1 MTQLDIAT
9 TQSPATDAEQAKT
22 PVIATSQTTQEFNRS
37 SRLVRPIGFIA
48 AILALISASISFAV
62 LMGFTSIEPNQDIIR
77 IAMIVNGL
85 LVSVLAGAIIWE
97 LGGILIARRRRRA
110 ASRLHVRVVALF
122 SLVAA
127 APAIL
132 VAIVAGVTLDRGLDR
147 WFDTRTKEIVNTSR
161 TVAQAYVQEHT
172 RVLANDV
179 ISIAADFNRAGTNL
193 TFDQSRVQAYLT
205 TQARLRR
212 LTAILLLDGNANV
225 VARSPGPETDKL
237 PIPSPSALAGLGED
251 EVALQNR
258 GLSNVA
264 GAAMKLSSYNDN
276 TYLYLVRALNP
287 EVLEYVLLVNER
299 AAEYQQLEQTRF
311 GVQIAFGLLYI
322 GIALIVLLSAI
333 WLGINFA
340 NRLVSPIRRL
350 MTAANEISTGDL
362 SVRVPWSKREG
373 DLGTLSQTF
382 NTMTQQLQS
391 QRDDLILAK
400 DQVDERRRFNET
412 VLAGVTAGVVGI
424 ESDGTISLVNR
435 SALRILD
442 MDRNKLLEQN
452 VAQAIPELR
461 GTVSSALA
469 NQRPLH
475 QDQISLKRKGD
486 ERTLN
491 VRITMEQ
498 SDDADHRFVITLD
511 EITDLIAAQRRSAWA
526 DVARRI
532 AHEIKNPL
540 TPIQLS
546 AERLQRRYGRK
557 LETDKDVF
565 NQCTDTIIR
574 QVGDIGR
581 MVDEFSSFARMP
593 QPVMAERNLSDAI
606 KEAVFL
612 QEVAHP
618 EIKFKMSLP
627 EEPLIGKFDHRLLS
641 QALTNIVKNATE
653 GIAAIPEDVNRTGA
667 IFVEASRID
676 EKFHISVIDNGVG
689 LPKENRA
696 KLLEPYMTTREK
708 GTGLG
713 LAIVRKIFE
722 EHGGS
727 IELLDAPA
735 EPDQEPVGAMVRLI
749 LPVTAVE
756 LDTQEKEEK

>member
-1 MTQLDIAT
+1 MTQLDT
-9 TQSPATDAEQAKT
+9 M
-22 PVIATSQTTQEFNRS
+22 TSQPPAADPGQDVTIKSTTVPAAPEFNKS
-37 SRLVRPIGFIA
+37 SRFVRPIGFIA
-48 AILALISASISFAV
+48 AILALISASISFTV
-62 LMGFTSIEPNQDIIR
+62 LMGFTSIEPNQEIIQ

-85 LVSVLAGAIIWE
+85 LVSVLAGAIFWE
-97 LGGILIARRRRRA
+97 LAGILIARRHRRA

-193 TFDQSRVQAYLT
+193 AFDQSRVRTYLS

-212 LTAILLLDGNANV
+212 LTAILLLDENAKV
-225 VARSPGPETDKL
+225 IARSPGPETDKL
-237 PIPSPSALAGLGED
+237 PIPSPAALAGLGED

-258 GLSNVA
+258 GLSNIA
-264 GAAMKLSSYNDN
+264 GAAMKLGSYDTN

-362 SVRVPWSKREG
+362 SIRVPWSKQEG

-382 NTMTQQLQS
+382 NTMTQQLQN

-400 DQVDERRRFNET
+400 DQVDERRRFNEA
-412 VLAGVTAGVVGI
+412 VLAGVTAGVIGI
-424 ESDGTISLVNR
+424 EPDGTISLVNR
-435 SALRILD
+435 SALRILE
-442 MDRNKLLEQN
+442 MDRSKLLLQN

-461 GTVSSALA
+461 GTVAAAVS

-498 SDDADHRFVITLD
+498 SDDAEHRFVITLD

-557 LETDKDVF
+557 LETDKEVF

-612 QEVAHP
+612 QEVTHP
-618 EIKFKMSLP
+618 EISFKTNLP

-653 GIAAIPEDVNRTGA
+653 GIAAIPEDAKRDGA
-667 IFVEASRID
+667 ILVNASQID
-676 EKFHISVIDNGVG
+676 DKFHIAVIDNGIG
-689 LPKENRA
+689 LPKENRS

-735 EPDQEPVGAMVRLI
+735 ETDQEPVGAMVRLI
-749 LPVTAVE
+749 LPVTAAE

>member
-1 MTQLDIAT
+1 MTQLDIT
-9 TQSPATDAEQAKT
+9 STQPSATDAEEAIVPTQSTIQAS
-22 PVIATSQTTQEFNRS
+22 PEFNKSTRI
-37 SRLVRPIGFIA
+37 VRPIGFIA
-48 AILALISASISFAV
+48 AILALISASISFTV
-62 LMGFTSIEPNQDIIR
+62 LMGFTSIEPNQDIIQ

-97 LGGILIARRRRRA
+97 FGGILIARRRGRA
-110 ASRLHVRVVALF
+110 ASRLHVRVVVLF

-193 TFDQSRVQAYLT
+193 TFDQSRVKAYLT

-212 LTAILLLDGNANV
+212 LTAILLLDENANV

-237 PIPSPSALAGLGED
+237 PIPSSAALAGLGED

-264 GAAMKLSSYNDN
+264 GAAMKLSSYDEN

-362 SVRVPWSKREG
+362 SVRVPWSKQEG

-400 DQVDERRRFNET
+400 DQVDERRRFNEA
-412 VLAGVTAGVVGI
+412 VLAGVTAGVIGI
-424 ESDGTISLVNR
+424 ESNGTISLVNR
-435 SALRILD
+435 SALRILEI
-442 MDRNKLLEQN
+442 DRSKLLSQN
-452 VAQAIPELR
+452 VGEAIPELR
-461 GTVSSALA
+461 GTVAAAVA

-475 QDQISLKRKGD
+475 QDQINLKRKGD

-498 SDDADHRFVITLD
+498 SDDAEHRFVITLD

-546 AERLQRRYGRK
+546 AERLQRRYGSK
-557 LETDKDVF
+557 METDTEVF

-618 EIKFKMSLP
+618 EIKFKMDIP

-653 GIAAIPEDVNRTGA
+653 GIAAIPEGKNREGA
-667 IFVEASRID
+667 IQVNASKVED
-676 EKFHISVIDNGVG
+676 KFHIAVIDNGIG
-689 LPKENRA
+689 LPKENRS

-722 EHGGS
+722 EHGGT

-735 EPDQEPVGAMVRLI
+735 EADKDPIGAMVRLI

>member
-1 MTQLDIAT
+1 MTQLDITSSGT
-9 TQSPATDAEQAKT
+9 TNVTTKD
-22 PVIATSQTTQEFNRS
+22 TSDRP
-37 SRLVRPIGFIA
+37 RLIRIIGFVA
-48 AILALISASISFAV
+48 AILALISAGISFMV
-62 LMGFTSIEPNQDIIR
+62 LMGFTSVEPNQDTVQ
-77 IAMIVNGL
+77 IAVIVNGL
-85 LVSVLAGAIIWE
+85 LVSVLVGAIVWE
-97 LGGILIARRRRRA
+97 LVGIWLARKNRRA
-110 ASRLHVRVVALF
+110 AARLHVQVVALF
-122 SLVAA
+122 SVVAA

-132 VAIVAGVTLDRGLDR
+132 VAIIAGVTLDRGLDR

-161 TVAQAYVQEHT
+161 SVAQAYVQEHT

-179 ISIAADFNRAGTNL
+179 ITIATNL
-193 TFDQSRVQAYLT
+193 NNAGNNLSSDESRLRGFLT

-212 LTAILLLDGNANV
+212 LSGILILDADANV
-225 VARSPGPETDKL
+225 VARSGGGAETEKL
-237 PIPSPSALAGLGED
+237 PIPSPNALRGLTED

-264 GAAMKLSSYNDN
+264 GAAMKLSSTDQD
-276 TYLYLVRALNP
+276 TYLYLARALNP

-299 AAEYQQLEQTRF
+299 AAEYQELERTQF
-311 GVQIAFGLLYI
+311 SVQIAFGLLYI
-322 GIALIVLLSAI
+322 GIALIVLLCAI
-333 WLGINFA
+333 WIGINFA

-350 MTAANEISTGDL
+350 MTAATEISSGNL
-362 SVRVPWSKREG
+362 GVRVPWNKKEG

-382 NTMTQQLQS
+382 NTMTEQLQS

-400 DQVDERRRFNET
+400 DQVDERRRFNEA
-412 VLAGVTAGVVGI
+412 VLAGVTAGVIGI
-424 ESDGTISLVNR
+424 EANGTISLVNR

-442 MDRNKLLEQN
+442 VNRSKLLSEN
-452 VAQAIPELR
+452 VADAIPELSA
-461 GTVSSALA
+461 TVAAAVL

-475 QDQISLKRKGD
+475 QDQISIRRKGD

-498 SDDADHRFVITLD
+498 SDEAEHRFVITLD

-557 LETDKDVF
+557 LETDREVF
-565 NQCTDTIIR
+565 DQCTATIIR

-593 QPVMAERNLSDAI
+593 QPVMVERNLTDAI

-612 QEVAHP
+612 QEVAHS
-618 EIKFKMSLP
+618 EIAFTIELP
-627 EEPLIGKFDHRLLS
+627 ETELIGRFDHRLIS

-653 GIAAIPEDVNRTGA
+653 GISAVPAGSNRQG
-667 IFVEASRID
+667 RIVVSAVQD
-676 EKFHISVIDNGVG
+676 GETFIINVTDNGIG
-689 LPKENRA
+689 LPKENRS

-722 EHGGS
+722 EHGGG

-735 EPDQEPVGAMVRLI
+735 NANGEQFGAMVRLT

-756 LDTQEKEEK
+756 IDAQEKEVS

>member
-1 MTQLDIAT
+1 MTQLEITSGGT
-9 TQSPATDAEQAKT
+9 TN
-22 PVIATSQTTQEFNRS
+22 VS
-37 SRLVRPIGFIA
+37 SKGTYDRPRLIRLIGFVA
-48 AILALISASISFAV
+48 AILALISAAISFMV
-62 LMGFTSIEPNQDIIR
+62 LMGFTSIEPNQATVQ
-77 IAMIVNGL
+77 IAVLVNGL
-85 LVSVLAGAIIWE
+85 LVSVLVGAIIWE
-97 LGGILIARRRRRA
+97 LVGIWLARKNRRA
-110 ASRLHVRVVALF
+110 AARLHVRVVALF
-122 SLVAA
+122 SIVAA
-127 APAIL
+127 TPAIL

-161 TVAQAYVQEHT
+161 SVAQAYVQEHT

-179 ISIAADFNRAGTNL
+179 INIAANLTNAGTAL
-193 TFDQSRVQAYLT
+193 SSDTDRLRSYLT

-212 LTAILLLDGNANV
+212 LTAILILDAKANV
-225 VARSPGPETDKL
+225 VVRSSGGAETEKL
-237 PIPSPSALAGLGED
+237 PIPSANALSSLTED

-264 GAAMKLSSYNDN
+264 GAAMKLPSTQED

-299 AAEYQQLEQTRF
+299 ANEYQELEQTRF
-311 GVQIAFGLLYI
+311 SVQIAFGLLYI

-333 WLGINFA
+333 WIGINFA
-340 NRLVSPIRRL
+340 NSLVSPIRRL
-350 MTAANEISTGDL
+350 MTAATEISSGNL
-362 SVRVPWSKREG
+362 GVRVPWNKREG

-382 NTMTQQLQS
+382 NTMTEQLQS

-400 DQVDERRRFNET
+400 DQVDERRRFNEA
-412 VLAGVTAGVVGI
+412 VLAGVTAGVIGI
-424 ESDGTISLVNR
+424 EADGTISLVNR

-442 MDRNKLLEQN
+442 VDKTKLLSAN
-452 VAQAIPELR
+452 VADAIPELAS
-461 GTVSSALA
+461 TVAA
-469 NQRPLH
+469 AVTNQRPLH
-475 QDQISLKRKGD
+475 QDQISIRRKGD

-498 SDDADHRFVITLD
+498 SDEAKHRFVITLD

-557 LETDKDVF
+557 LETDREVF
-565 NQCTDTIIR
+565 DQCTETIIR

-618 EIKFKMSLP
+618 EIKFTMHLP
-627 EEPLIGKFDHRLLS
+627 DSELIGKFDHRLIS

-653 GIAAIPEDVNRTGA
+653 GISAVPTESNRAGQITVDAIQTGDNFT
-667 IFVEASRID
+667 INVT
-676 EKFHISVIDNGVG
+676 DNGIG
-689 LPKENRA
+689 LPKHNRS

-722 EHGGS
+722 EHGGG

-735 EPDQEPVGAMVRLI
+735 NADGEQFGAMVRLI

-756 LDTQEKEEK
+756 IDAQEKEVV

>member
-1 MTQLDIAT
+1 MTQLDIISGRT
-9 TQSPATDAEQAKT
+9 NSVPANSVPANSVPD
-22 PVIATSQTTQEFNRS
+22 
-37 SRLVRPIGFIA
+37 RPKLIRVVGFVA
-48 AILALISASISFAV
+48 AILALISAAVSFMV
-62 LMGFTSIEPNQDIIR
+62 LMGFTSIEPNQ
-77 IAMIVNGL
+77 ATVQVALIVNGL
-85 LVSVLAGAIIWE
+85 LVSILSGAIIWE
-97 LGGILIARRRRRA
+97 LSGIWQARRHRRA
-110 ASRLHVRVVALF
+110 AARLHVRVVALF
-122 SLVAA
+122 GLVAA

-161 TVAQAYVQEHT
+161 SVAQAYVQEHT

-179 ISIAADFNRAGTNL
+179 ITIAAEFGRAGSNL
-193 TFDQSRVQAYLT
+193 TTDQSQIPIYLT

-212 LTAILLLDGNANV
+212 LTAILLLNANAEV
-225 VARSPGPETDKL
+225 MARSAGGPETEKL
-237 PIPSPSALAGLGED
+237 PIPSAVALKDLAED

-264 GAAMKLSSYNDN
+264 GVAMKLPSFPED

-299 AAEYQQLEQTRF
+299 AAEYQELERTRF
-311 GVQIAFGLLYI
+311 SVQIAFGLLYI

-340 NRLVSPIRRL
+340 NGLVSPIRRL
-350 MTAANEISTGDL
+350 MNAATEISSGNL
-362 SVRVPWSKREG
+362 GVRVPWHKREG
-373 DLGTLSQTF
+373 DLGTLSKTF
-382 NTMTQQLQS
+382 NTMSEQLQS

-400 DQVDERRRFNET
+400 DQVDERRRFNEA
-412 VLAGVTAGVVGI
+412 VLAGVTAGVIGI

-442 MDRNKLLEQN
+442 MDRTKLILEN
-452 VAQAIPELR
+452 VADAIPELAI
-461 GTVSSALA
+461 TVSAALA

-475 QDQISLKRKGD
+475 QDQISIKRKGD

-498 SDDADHRFVITLD
+498 SDDENHRFVITLD

-557 LETDKDVF
+557 LESDREVF
-565 NQCTDTIIR
+565 DQCTDTIIR

-593 QPVMAERNLSDAI
+593 QPVMVERNLSDAI

-618 EIKFKMSLP
+618 EITFKTDLP
-627 EEPLIGKFDHRLLS
+627 ETELVGRFDHRLIS
-641 QALTNIVKNATE
+641 QALTNIVKNSTE
-653 GIAAIPEDVNRTGA
+653 SISAVPSDANRPGR
-667 IFVEASRID
+667 IDVEAFQIGD
-676 EKFHISVIDNGVG
+676 LFQITVIDNGIG
-689 LPKENRA
+689 MPNENRS

-722 EHGGS
+722 EHGGG

-735 EPDQEPVGAMVRLI
+735 DREGHQFGAMVRLTM
-749 LPVTAVE
+749 PVTAADV
-756 LDTQEKEEK
+756 DSQNKEEN

>member
-1 MTQLDIAT
+1 MTQLDIT
-9 TQSPATDAEQAKT
+9 STQPSATDAEEAILPTQSTIQAS
-22 PVIATSQTTQEFNRS
+22 PEFNKS
-37 SRLVRPIGFIA
+37 SRIVRPIGFIA
-48 AILALISASISFAV
+48 AILALISASISFTV
-62 LMGFTSIEPNQDIIR
+62 LMGFTSIEPNQDIIQ

-85 LVSVLAGAIIWE
+85 LVSILAGAIIWE
-97 LGGILIARRRRRA
+97 LGGILIARRRGRA
-110 ASRLHVRVVALF
+110 ASRLHVRVVVLF

-193 TFDQSRVQAYLT
+193 TFDQSRVKAYLT

-212 LTAILLLDGNANV
+212 LTAILLLDENANV

-237 PIPSPSALAGLGED
+237 PIPSSAALAGLGED

-264 GAAMKLSSYNDN
+264 GAAMKLSSYDEN

-362 SVRVPWSKREG
+362 SVRVPWSKQEG

-400 DQVDERRRFNET
+400 DQVDERRRFNEA
-412 VLAGVTAGVVGI
+412 VLAGVTAGVIGI
-424 ESDGTISLVNR
+424 ESNGTISLVNR
-435 SALRILD
+435 SALRILE
-442 MDRNKLLEQN
+442 MDRSKLLSQN
-452 VAQAIPELR
+452 VGQAIPELR
-461 GTVSSALA
+461 GTVAAAVA

-475 QDQISLKRKGD
+475 QDQINLKRKGD

-498 SDDADHRFVITLD
+498 SDDAEHRFVITLD

-546 AERLQRRYGRK
+546 AERLQRRYGSK
-557 LETDKDVF
+557 METDTEVF

-618 EIKFKMSLP
+618 EIKFKMDIP

-653 GIAAIPEDVNRTGA
+653 GIAAIPEGKNREGA
-667 IFVEASRID
+667 ITVNASKEED
-676 EKFHISVIDNGVG
+676 KFHIAVIDNGIG
-689 LPKENRA
+689 LPKENRS

-722 EHGGS
+722 EHGGT

-735 EPDQEPVGAMVRLI
+735 EADKDPIGAMVRLI

>member
-1 MTQLDIAT
+1 MTQLDITSSGT
-9 TQSPATDAEQAKT
+9 TK
-22 PVIATSQTTQEFNRS
+22 VTSKGTSDRP
-37 SRLVRPIGFIA
+37 RLIRLIGFVA
-48 AILALISASISFAV
+48 AILALISAGISFMV
-62 LMGFTSIEPNQDIIR
+62 LMGFTSIEPDQDTVQV
-77 IAMIVNGL
+77 AVVVNGM
-85 LVSVLAGAIIWE
+85 LVSVLVGAIVWE
-97 LGGILIARRRRRA
+97 LVGIWLARKNRRA
-110 ASRLHVRVVALF
+110 AARLHVRVVALF
-122 SLVAA
+122 SVVAA

-161 TVAQAYVQEHT
+161 SVAQAYVQEHT

-179 ISIAADFNRAGTNL
+179 ITIATSLNNAGTNL
-193 TFDQSRVQAYLT
+193 TSDQDRLLGYLT

-212 LTAILLLDGNANV
+212 LTAILILDADANV
-225 VARSPGPETDKL
+225 VTRSSGGAETEVL
-237 PIPSPSALAGLGED
+237 PIPSANALRGLTAD

-264 GAAMKLSSYNDN
+264 GAAMKLSSFDQD

-299 AAEYQQLEQTRF
+299 AAEYQELERTQF
-311 GVQIAFGLLYI
+311 SVQIAFGLLYI

-333 WLGINFA
+333 WMGINFA

-350 MTAANEISTGDL
+350 MTAATEISSGNL
-362 SVRVPWSKREG
+362 GVRVPWDKKEG

-382 NTMTQQLQS
+382 NTMTEQLQS

-400 DQVDERRRFNET
+400 DQVDERRRFSEA
-412 VLAGVTAGVVGI
+412 VLAGVTAGVIGI
-424 ESDGTISLVNR
+424 ETDGTISLVNR
-435 SALRILD
+435 SALRILEV
-442 MDRNKLLEQN
+442 DRSKLLSEN
-452 VAQAIPELR
+452 VADAIPELAS
-461 GTVSSALA
+461 TVAAAVA

-475 QDQISLKRKGD
+475 QDQISIRRKGD

-498 SDDADHRFVITLD
+498 SDEAEHRFVITLD

-557 LETDKDVF
+557 LETDREVF
-565 NQCTDTIIR
+565 DQCTATIIR

-593 QPVMAERNLSDAI
+593 QPVMVERNLSDAI

-618 EIKFKMSLP
+618 EIQFTMDLP
-627 EEPLIGKFDHRLLS
+627 ESEMIGRFDHRLIS

-653 GIAAIPEDVNRTGA
+653 GISAVPSELNRRGKILVTAIQNGET
-667 IFVEASRID
+667 FVIN
-676 EKFHISVIDNGVG
+676 VTDNGVG
-689 LPKENRA
+689 LPKQNRS

-722 EHGGS
+722 EHGGG
-727 IELLDAPA
+727 IELLDAP
-735 EPDQEPVGAMVRLI
+735 ENSDGEQFGAMVRLTM
-749 LPVTAVE
+749 PVTAI
-756 LDTQEKEEK
+756 DIDAQEKEVG